1 MCKAVRE
8 RQETMTTGKEF
19 DGIGKR
25 YATLLC
31 VAAAVIGVNASAD
44 PQPAGIAWLITSS
57 SGNPTYFPGAGKWQ
71 VDGAAEPS
79 ADAPNDS
86 LDYGVKDGKQL
97 RPPVGTSTFAGR
109 SLSIGSPDSASTGSI
124 LFRTPN
130 YDSDTTFDN
139 NGLYLYGGQI
149 GSWNGNRSTVRG
161 KVHVMGNSD
170 NVPFCV
176 YVSGA
181 GGSMDFHGPVSGN
194 SDGWLWLHSRLDS
207 GSQSQTNFVCRF
219 FDDALSGFA
228 GTVTCAQFA
237 YSTTR
242 TKWDGGYRM
251 TFAPDAGTFPG
262 TLDLYTGA
270 DIAPVACTSDFAV
283 ANLVVRDG
291 PHALTVRLSEDR
303 TTCSCVRVTGALTW
317 PASLSSPVVVRLDEP
332 YPATLD
338 ITNCAA
344 RLAVF
349 KAPAGVT
356 LNPADFALIRND
368 ALPHLPTYALGV
380 ADDESGLS
388 TLWLV
393 RQSGPIV
400 VQTVSA
406 GSNDN
411 TYQGKA
417 AYWSNSAAPGQGN
430 DYLLCAK
437 SMRTGKVTTVAEF
450 PGDSL
455 SLSGG
460 AVLNIRCGGIS
471 VGDLRAFGYCE
482 INNLGGAAGA
492 GEVFAT
498 EISSTYVVTGK
509 VKTVNV
515 GTDSNDSLVFRAYN
529 KKALDIQ
536 ADISGSGCVYFF
548 ASPQNSDTPAGY
560 FQVSGD
566 NTGFAG
572 RMAVFCDSA
581 LLNGNLSRRSHL
593 YFDNAGNLGGPC
605 GAWTYNALVLGNYSE
620 LHPSAS
626 LTLDEPTRGIAM
638 ANAHAAF
645 DVPDGVT
652 FTCKERI
659 TYNGVMTK
667 KGTGELA
674 LGGPQP
680 YFTSDGTTA
689 PASAKN
695 VLDVWEGT
703 LRPVSAAAFQGLEVV
718 ITNGAT
724 LAVDVPVSNTDGDI
738 GQYGMLNT
746 AWDRPLV
753 VPEEGIVVQLRDP
766 EGVLLRKGRCVVP
779 VCTVN
784 ATARHALEGKLSFG
798 CAPALNY
805 NVSQFGWTENQ
816 DGSFTFAATI
826 KRAGLVFVVQ

>member
-19 DGIGKR
+19 NGIGKR

-31 VAAAVIGVNASAD
+31 VAVALIGVNASAE
-44 PQPAGIAWLITSS
+44 PQLADIAWLITSS
-57 SGNPTYFPGAGKWQ
+57 SGNPTSFPGAGKWQ
-71 VDGAAEPS
+71 IDGAAEPLS
-79 ADAPNDS
+79 AAPNDS
-86 LDYGVKDGKQL
+86 QDYGIKGDKQL

-219 FDDALSGFA
+219 FGDARSGFA

-242 TKWDGGYRM
+242 TKWNGGYRM

-283 ANLVVRDG
+283 AKLVVRDG
-291 PHALTVRLSEDR
+291 PHALTVRLAEDR
-303 TTCSCVRVTGALTW
+303 TTCSCVRVTGTLTW

-349 KAPAGVT
+349 KAPAGIT
-356 LNPADFALIRND
+356 LNPADFVLDLDSRI
-368 ALPHLPTYALGV
+368 PHFPTYELEV
-380 ADDESGLS
+380 SADAAGFS
-388 TLWLV
+388 TVWLV
-393 RQSGPIV
+393 RESGPV
-400 VQTVSA
+400 VAQIASESSGNYNAFA
-406 GSNDN
+406 G
-411 TYQGKA
+411 QKA
-417 AYWSNSAAPGQGN
+417 HWSNNSVPAPGN
-430 DYLLCAK
+430 DYIVVNGFI
-437 SMRTGKVTTVAEF
+437 MRSASTSSVVDF
-450 PGDSL
+450 QGDSL
-455 SLSGG
+455 SFADGG
-460 AVLNIRCGGIS
+460 AFQVRCGG
-471 VGDLRAFGYCE
+471 VGIADLRLFGNVE
-482 INNLGGAAGA
+482 FNNLGNTGGGVSFADGA
-492 GEVFAT
+492 
-498 EISSTYVVTGK
+498 SSTFSLSGK
-509 VKTVNV
+509 MGILNVN
-515 GTDSNDSLVFRAYN
+515 DEKFILRAYAQ
-529 KKALDIQ
+529 KAWNVSAEIYGQGLLYL
-536 ADISGSGCVYFF
+536 V
-548 ASPQNSDTPAGY
+548 ASPQGTTKPVGWFGLFGANTNFSGRIAVECSDP
-560 FQVSGD
+560 
-566 NTGFAG
+566 
-572 RMAVFCDSA
+572 
-581 LLNGNLSRRSHL
+581 LLNGDLNRKSHL
-593 YFDNAGNLGGPC
+593 YFRDARSLGGPC
-605 GAWTYNALVLGNYSE
+605 GAWTYNALTLGNYSE
-620 LHPSAS
+620 LHPSVT

-638 ANAHAAF
+638 ESANAAF

-674 LGGPQP
+674 LGGTQP
-680 YFTSDGTTA
+680 YFTGDGITTPVA
-689 PASAKN
+689 AKN
-695 VLDVWEGT
+695 ILDVWEGT
-703 LRPVSAAAFQGLEVV
+703 LRPVSAAAFQGLAVV

-724 LAVDVPVSNTDGDI
+724 LVMDVPASNTDGDI
-738 GQYGMLNT
+738 GQYGMLDT
-746 AWDRPLV
+746 AWEAPLT
-753 VPEEGIVVQLRDP
+753 VPDDGLAVQLRDSN
-766 EGVLLRKGRCVVP
+766 GVLATKRLCRVP
-779 VCTVN
+779 ICTVN
-784 ATARHALEGKLSFG
+784 ATGKAALEGKLS
-798 CAPALNY
+798 
-805 NVSQFGWTENQ
+805 VSRSPSRRHAVTSAGWTENQ
-816 DGSFTFAATI
+816 DGSFTFAAVLERTGCMI
-826 KRAGLVFVVQ
+826 NFR